1 MPRYGD
7 LSGVCWRTNDVW
19 LRPANFSLH
28 RNIEKTQHSEH
39 ARCSKI
45 WRRDPHLCKLSN
57 CYLSFHFL
65 PERGGFPFS
74 EWDRAPPDL
83 GGHLHFTLTGVVCG
97 VRVVDMVI
105 NRRLDFA
112 SLGLS
117 STKATCIHRMV
128 NVINTNLYYS
138 PYLFTLIR
146 TPKQHFLTQGWLKTQ
161 EFLMTTW
168 NTNGNWLTDYY
179 FLDIIF
185 RLKSLTKI

>member
-1 MPRYGD
+1 MQ
-7 LSGVCWRTNDVW
+7 GVLKYEEGTHIYVNFPTVTFPSTSCQREVVSPSQNETAHPLTWVGICTSHWLVW
-19 LRPANFSLH
+19 GA
-28 RNIEKTQHSEH
+28 
-39 ARCSKI
+39 C
-45 WRRDPHLCKLSN
+45 
-57 CYLSFHFL
+57 
-65 PERGGFPFS
+65 
-74 EWDRAPPDL
+74 
-83 GGHLHFTLTGVVCG
+83 

-117 STKATCIHRMV
+117 STKAICIHRMV

-146 TPKQHFLTQGWLKTQ
+146 TPKQHFLAQGWLKTR

-185 RLKSLTKI
+185 RLKSWTKI